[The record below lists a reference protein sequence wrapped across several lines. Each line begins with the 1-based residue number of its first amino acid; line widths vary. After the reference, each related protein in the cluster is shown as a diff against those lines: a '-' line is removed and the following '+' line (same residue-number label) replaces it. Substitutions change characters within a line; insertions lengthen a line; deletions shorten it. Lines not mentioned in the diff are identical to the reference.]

1 VGTYLVER
9 FLPGVPGDELGR
21 IGERSRRACRR
32 LAAEGVHI
40 RYLGS
45 TLVPRDESCFCLF
58 EASSRAEVERANQ
71 EGGLSYVRISEAV
84 ATDERLIR
92 ATQEGSK

>member
-9 FLPGVPGDELGR
+9 FLPGVPDKELAR
-21 IGERSRRACRR
+21 IGERAREACRR
-32 LAAEGVHI
+32 LYAAGVDV

-45 TLVPRDESCFCLF
+45 TLVPDDESCFCLF

-71 EGGLSYVRISEAV
+71 ESGLSYVRISAAV

-92 ATQEGSK
+92 AT

>member
-21 IGERSRRACRR
+21 IGERSRTACRR
-32 LAAEGVHI
+32 LAAQGVQV

-58 EASSRAEVERANQ
+58 EANSQAEVERANQ
-71 EGGLSYVRISEAV
+71 ESGLSYVRISEAV
-84 ATDERLIR
+84 ATGERLIR
-92 ATQEGSK
+92 AT